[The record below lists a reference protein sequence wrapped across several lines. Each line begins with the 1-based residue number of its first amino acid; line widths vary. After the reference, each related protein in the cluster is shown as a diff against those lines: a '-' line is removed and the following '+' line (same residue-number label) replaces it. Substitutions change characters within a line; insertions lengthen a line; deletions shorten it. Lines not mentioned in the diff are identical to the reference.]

1 MSYKNSAGVKFNDAT
16 ELIIRADPD
25 GTVESCF
32 NLSNNTEYVHPAFD
46 TFASVTI
53 TNNTSASRTMLYCN
67 RLSGIYLRGT
77 STGIGA
83 GNTSTISPVIGACI
97 SMTGSYK
104 FVVVSGEAEI
114 INNLNVMIN
123 GDCVLTVENA

>member
-1 MSYKNSAGVKFNDAT
+1 MAYTNSANVKFPKAD
-16 ELIIRADPD
+16 LIIEED
-25 GTVESCF
+25 GTGTVTSCY
-32 NLSNNTEYVHPAFD
+32 NRTNSTEYVHPAYD

-53 TNNTSASRTMLYCN
+53 TNNTAASRTMLYCN

-77 STGIGA
+77 STGVAA
-83 GNTSTISPVIGACI
+83 GNTATISPVIGTCI